1 MIWLNE
7 LITES
12 KSESKNEFE
21 PKILGFL
28 CNWCSYA
35 GADLAGVSR
44 NQYPP
49 NVRVIRLM
57 CSGRVDPVFVMDALI
72 KGADGILILGCHLG
86 DCHYGEG
93 NYEAQVNYEMLTN
106 LLKYVKM
113 DNRVT
118 LDWVS
123 AAEGTYFA
131 KIVTDFTNKIQSLGP
146 SPLSPKSN
154 PSKELQL
161 NMKAIR
167 QVVYDPRT
175 RKLVGRERFITLH
188 GNVYDEKIDEDEF
201 ALLLRNSLKS
211 EYIRNQIY
219 FHLKESP
226 RSVRD
231 ISEKIG
237 IDTKTI
243 FEHFLVLRQ
252 RTLIDLSEIKG
263 YTPVYKVIK

>member
-1 MIWLNE
+1 M
-7 LITES
+7 TES
-12 KSESKNEFE
+12 KSESKKEFE

-57 CSGRVDPVFVMDALI
+57 CSGRVDPNFVIDALI

-93 NYEAQVNYEMLTN
+93 NYEAKANYKMVDK
-106 LLKYVKM
+106 LLKYVKL

-131 KIVTDFTNKIQSLGP
+131 KIVTDFTNKIRSLGP
-146 SPLSPKSN
+146 SPLSKKSN
-154 PSKELQL
+154 PSIEIQL
-161 NMKAIR
+161 KMKAVK
-167 QVVYDPRT
+167 QVVYDPRI
-175 RKLVGRERFITLH
+175 RKLVGRERNITLNE
-188 GNVYDEKIDEDEF
+188 NVYEEIIDKDEF
-201 ALLLRNSLKS
+201 DILLNETLEL

-219 FHLKESP
+219 FHLEESP
-226 RSVRD
+226 KSVIE
-231 ISEKIG
+231 ISNKMG
-237 IDTKTI
+237 IDKKII
-243 FEHFLVLRQ
+243 FEQLLVLRK
-252 RTLIDLSEIKG
+252 RSLIDLSEIKG
-263 YTPVYKVIK
+263 YSPVYKVKK